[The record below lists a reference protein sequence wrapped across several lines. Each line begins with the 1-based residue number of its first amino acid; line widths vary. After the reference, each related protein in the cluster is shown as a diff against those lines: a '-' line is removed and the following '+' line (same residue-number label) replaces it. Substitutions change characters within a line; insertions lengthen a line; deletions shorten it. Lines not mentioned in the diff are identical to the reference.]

1 MRKGD
6 IGLNQNYS
14 VIFTRRQN
22 AELQKTEYPQ
32 PARDDEILGRTLVS
46 IISNGSETGGFM
58 GYGGSEGIYPTR
70 TGYANIMEVL
80 EVGPEVTDIHPGDRV
95 FTLTSHQLYNKARR
109 RDVFYVPEDIPVEK
123 AVICRFPAVSMSAF
137 LKSSIKPT
145 EPALVT
151 GLGVVGLM
159 CAQMLRRNGFDVY
172 CTDVSEARRKTA
184 AMCGLEKV
192 AGMVAD
198 FGVPKKTFGLAMDCS
213 GNDQAIF
220 SCVEYI
226 RQDGELML
234 VGVPWLCTS
243 DKTAH
248 DFLREIF
255 YSFLHVYSG
264 FEWSLPRYSGD
275 FDPNSN
281 MHSMECALEWIRDG
295 SIRVD
300 GIYELFHPQDC
311 STLYPRIAA
320 GGLNKPC
327 AIFDWRLLEE

>member
-1 MRKGD
+1 M
-6 IGLNQNYS
+6 NSNYS

-22 AELQKTEYPQ
+22 AELLESAYPS
-32 PARDDEILGRTLVS
+32 PAVGDEVSGRTLVS

-58 GYGGSEGIYPTR
+58 GYGGSEGIYPTE
-70 TGYANIMEVL
+70 TGYANIMEVT
-80 EVGPEVTDIHPGDRV
+80 EVGPDVTDIRPGDRV
-95 FTLTSHQLYNKARR
+95 FTLTSHKLFNKARR
-109 RDVFYVPEDIPVEK
+109 RDVFAVPQDIPAEK

-159 CAQMLRRNGFDVY
+159 CAQMLNRSGFTVY
-172 CTDVSEARRKTA
+172 CTDVNPARQEVARQ
-184 AMCGLEKV
+184 CGLTRVASSVGAFHLKEKSI
-192 AGMVAD
+192 
-198 FGVPKKTFGLAMDCS
+198 GLAMDCS
-213 GNDQAIF
+213 GNDNAIF
-220 SCVEYI
+220 SSIPYI
-226 RQDGELML
+226 RKDGELML

-243 DKTAH
+243 DKLAH

-264 FEWSLPRYSGD
+264 FEWSLPRYSGE

-295 SIRVD
+295 SIHVD
-300 GIYELFHPQDC
+300 GIYELFHPKDC
-311 STLYPRIAA
+311 NTLYPRIAS
-320 GGLNKPC
+320 GNLDKPC
-327 AIFDWRLLEE
+327 AIFDWRLLD